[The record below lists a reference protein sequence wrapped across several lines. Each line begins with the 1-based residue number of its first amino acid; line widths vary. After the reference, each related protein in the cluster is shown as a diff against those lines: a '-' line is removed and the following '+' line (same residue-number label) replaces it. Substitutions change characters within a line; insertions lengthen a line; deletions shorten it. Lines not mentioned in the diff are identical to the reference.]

1 MRITPLH
8 KRQIEPLTPDTIISF
23 TGALS
28 SDFTLLCQVD
38 ECRSMAEFGAPT
50 LDVKYS
56 FSNFSFKVSHA
67 RFYSTR
73 LDVA

>member
-1 MRITPLH
+1 M
-8 KRQIEPLTPDTIISF
+8 
-23 TGALS
+23 GALS

-38 ECRSMAEFGAPT
+38 GCGTMAGFGAPT

-67 RFYSTR
+67 KFYSKR

>member
-1 MRITPLH
+1 M
-8 KRQIEPLTPDTIISF
+8 
-23 TGALS
+23 GALS

-38 ECRSMAEFGAPT
+38 GCGTMAGFGAPT

-67 RFYSTR
+67 KFYSTR